1 MEHLGLLLL
10 FLGPLDVPPEP
21 KKEKQVKLEPKAPSR
36 KVSSSPSKRDKNSF
50 SPVCDAREAAESPA
64 ASEEVTGPD
73 KCQPSSCFSP
83 EHKVFHRTLSPA
95 DVLHVHSYAKGDYG
109 DGEIQAKEEKS
120 ESSEIKTERD
130 KRLSKSVSLIF
141 RAHAADFI
149 YRPNA
154 CRLFLQQQQSLAVQ
168 HLIRFAVQFLG
179 N

>member
-10 FLGPLDVPPEP
+10 FLDPLDVPPEP
-21 KKEKQVKLEPKAPSR
+21 KKEKQAKLELKATSR
-36 KVSSSPSKRDKNSF
+36 KMSSSPSKRDKNSF
-50 SPVCDAREAAESPA
+50 PPASDARETAESQV

-83 EHKVFHRTLSPA
+83 EHKVFQRTLSPA

-130 KRLSKSVSLIF
+130 KRLSKSVSVIF
-141 RAHAADFI
+141 HTCTADTLLTGLMTAGCFCS
-149 YRPNA
+149 NSSHS
-154 CRLFLQQQQSLAVQ
+154 LF
-168 HLIRFAVQFLG
+168 
-179 N
+179 NT